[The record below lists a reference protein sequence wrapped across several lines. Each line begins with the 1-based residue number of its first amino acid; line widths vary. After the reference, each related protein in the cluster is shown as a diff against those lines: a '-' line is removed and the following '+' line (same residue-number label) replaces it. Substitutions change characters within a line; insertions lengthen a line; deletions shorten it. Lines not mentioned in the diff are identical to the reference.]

1 MKTYHVFIASS
12 LSFQKERDLMEKVLT
27 ERNNSELNIV
37 VHRHEKNGDND
48 LAKGDTQEIINS
60 EIRQCDVIIFFAGN
74 WIRSKTIGE
83 FNVAI
88 ENASNKHIYFYQNP
102 TLEYTQEDWTNT
114 TLWKDFYAEYM
125 QKHLDD
131 DTVIERYEKQCNTL
145 EQLRDALVKDRESF
159 LNNPFCAI
167 SCHKMEYDKIIP
179 NSQANR
185 RRGNLDY
192 YFIRPEVDNK
202 LKEEFDSTN
211 KTIIVTGQ
219 STSGKT
225 IAVCRMLKKL
235 PQEYYVVILNAD
247 TTKEQ
252 LERLSVSQFQH
263 GKKILLLDDLQLLFW
278 KEENEKPI
286 PIDRELLRKLSE
298 ILHIGN
304 PDFKVIATTSYS
316 FKEVKSMLTFNEMVP
331 PAIVEVG
338 IKPLSFK
345 KINEYARELRTYG
358 YLKLRPEA
366 GMTIG
371 SLFFDI
377 DRIKTRYNNQFQNSN
392 LSNLQKSMLRQLC
405 HAIKCLWMWKK
416 RSRNKID
423 LLLDFLKFTYEN
435 SYEKADRSTICELAG
450 KVDDLIYYQDIE
462 KDTFEVEDIIVT
474 QVFQYYSSEPSDDLL
489 ATEKKAIKGI
499 FRYIYYKDR
508 PNFFKNTTKI
518 LHRVKNCSVNAPEL
532 QQYIINDVVSR
543 IYKNEQTLYTS
554 KELGTNPEGVSIDWV
569 DAYIGNIANFAPT
582 NAEAIHIWKLTKKYN
597 RRELNVLRWL
607 LPRLQTQQDKDIV
620 HKDLLNEQGQMQDKY
635 IENSYIEFQTE
646 LVRFLDMDEAKEIY
660 LNASFIYEASP
671 SADDDDIDD
680 FFSDSAES
688 AHGQESNNET
698 YLTELKEKRIRN
710 FARQLMHKAQT
721 LADIHDIKNFL
732 QKNDKG
738 VVPHDDAVFFFNFIA
753 PYTWLEVFKRFSQP
767 EELVAFFN
775 ELTELSVDK
784 KEDTSMFLNKTEV
797 LNGALEN
804 IPSSYAYDL
813 WNRMGNNCD
822 GYSLNFMLQKAKNF
836 EQAKGI
842 FNTFMERLEQQEEEN
857 KTKLKVG
864 EIYLNDL
871 LDTTST
877 YSGIKE
883 CEELFH
889 KYHLLEADQSL
900 LDYPSQHTQGILY
913 QRMTLKEIKAHMKR
927 HRPQNGD
934 ESRNIRTIV
943 QFILKISNYE
953 EAYQALFGET
963 PDCITPE
970 EQQILNHSPYVVSE
984 MFNKVKTPEE
994 GGVARDFFENRL
1006 DKSLLN
1012 HPDANIL
1019 NIIINNRFIYPYY
1032 EQKVDMIKRMS
1043 EKYTVQQ
1050 NSYTHKHL
1058 LYHLTNHT
1066 QDSLPPEEIQLII
1079 NEEIMKSLDAPKDV
1093 LKQMLIQRY
1102 YAGRAQDNVPQP
1114 FPIYT
1119 SEGWKI
1125 KESTILEYV
1134 YCLLDVGVY
1143 DGGIIFCCMKA
1154 LLRQNDKEN
1163 AQRLQEQAINK
1174 KVFINYDS
1182 YCMLKKLGAVIPKP
1196 YLFVEHYPIMK
1207 DICYQMRERGMTF
1220 EEAESRIK
1228 EMEDDLHISI
1238 ARTQIYWNNVISRMA
1253 NNRTNKKLVLQ
1264 NTLKFIDEHHVP
1276 MSPEIYYSLLHT
1288 ITSIE
1293 DYTKVKGLYKGEL
1306 NIGHIFVL
1314 LKKIP
1319 EFAKYRIAEWA
1330 FVACLRQEFD
1340 EWYDI
1345 LCSISEKEQEK
1356 RIKIMLQSERY
1367 KQLQV
1372 ITPKGYLNQTF
1383 LFWWTI
1389 RYAVSETEE
1398 QRKAE
1403 LDALVTMIPKP
1414 FVPQYPKMIEKFFI
1428 PYPQDLLEII
1438 REYISRIIS
1447 SEPQ

>member
-554 KELGTNPEGVSIDWV
+554 KELGTNPESVSIDWV
-569 DAYIGNIANFAPT
+569 DAYIGNKSNLS
-582 NAEAIHIWKLTKKYN
+582 K
-597 RRELNVLRWL
+597 
-607 LPRLQTQQDKDIV
+607 IV
-620 HKDLLNEQGQMQDKY
+620 Y
-635 IENSYIEFQTE
+635 I
-646 LVRFLDMDEAKEIY
+646 
-660 LNASFIYEASP
+660 
-671 SADDDDIDD
+671 
-680 FFSDSAES
+680 
-688 AHGQESNNET
+688 
-698 YLTELKEKRIRN
+698 
-710 FARQLMHKAQT
+710 
-721 LADIHDIKNFL
+721 
-732 QKNDKG
+732 
-738 VVPHDDAVFFFNFIA
+738 
-753 PYTWLEVFKRFSQP
+753 
-767 EELVAFFN
+767 
-775 ELTELSVDK
+775 
-784 KEDTSMFLNKTEV
+784 
-797 LNGALEN
+797 
-804 IPSSYAYDL
+804 
-813 WNRMGNNCD
+813 
-822 GYSLNFMLQKAKNF
+822 
-836 EQAKGI
+836 
-842 FNTFMERLEQQEEEN
+842 
-857 KTKLKVG
+857 
-864 EIYLNDL
+864 
-871 LDTTST
+871 
-877 YSGIKE
+877 
-883 CEELFH
+883 
-889 KYHLLEADQSL
+889 
-900 LDYPSQHTQGILY
+900 
-913 QRMTLKEIKAHMKR
+913 
-927 HRPQNGD
+927 
-934 ESRNIRTIV
+934 
-943 QFILKISNYE
+943 
-953 EAYQALFGET
+953 
-963 PDCITPE
+963 
-970 EQQILNHSPYVVSE
+970 
-984 MFNKVKTPEE
+984 
-994 GGVARDFFENRL
+994 
-1006 DKSLLN
+1006 
-1012 HPDANIL
+1012 
-1019 NIIINNRFIYPYY
+1019 
-1032 EQKVDMIKRMS
+1032 MI
-1043 EKYTVQQ
+1043 
-1050 NSYTHKHL
+1050 
-1058 LYHLTNHT
+1058 
-1066 QDSLPPEEIQLII
+1066 
-1079 NEEIMKSLDAPKDV
+1079 
-1093 LKQMLIQRY
+1093 
-1102 YAGRAQDNVPQP
+1102 
-1114 FPIYT
+1114 
-1119 SEGWKI
+1119 
-1125 KESTILEYV
+1125 
-1134 YCLLDVGVY
+1134 
-1143 DGGIIFCCMKA
+1143 
-1154 LLRQNDKEN
+1154 
-1163 AQRLQEQAINK
+1163 
-1174 KVFINYDS
+1174 
-1182 YCMLKKLGAVIPKP
+1182 
-1196 YLFVEHYPIMK
+1196 
-1207 DICYQMRERGMTF
+1207 
-1220 EEAESRIK
+1220 
-1228 EMEDDLHISI
+1228 
-1238 ARTQIYWNNVISRMA
+1238 
-1253 NNRTNKKLVLQ
+1253 
-1264 NTLKFIDEHHVP
+1264 
-1276 MSPEIYYSLLHT
+1276 
-1288 ITSIE
+1288 
-1293 DYTKVKGLYKGEL
+1293 
-1306 NIGHIFVL
+1306 
-1314 LKKIP
+1314 
-1319 EFAKYRIAEWA
+1319 
-1330 FVACLRQEFD
+1330 
-1340 EWYDI
+1340 
-1345 LCSISEKEQEK
+1345 
-1356 RIKIMLQSERY
+1356 
-1367 KQLQV
+1367 
-1372 ITPKGYLNQTF
+1372 
-1383 LFWWTI
+1383 
-1389 RYAVSETEE
+1389 
-1398 QRKAE
+1398 
-1403 LDALVTMIPKP
+1403 
-1414 FVPQYPKMIEKFFI
+1414 
-1428 PYPQDLLEII
+1428 
-1438 REYISRIIS
+1438 
-1447 SEPQ
+1447 

>member
-554 KELGTNPEGVSIDWV
+554 KELGTNPESVSIDWV
-569 DAYIGNIANFAPT
+569 DAYIGNIANFD
-582 NAEAIHIWKLTKKYN
+582 
-597 RRELNVLRWL
+597 R
-607 LPRLQTQQDKDIV
+607 
-620 HKDLLNEQGQMQDKY
+620 
-635 IENSYIEFQTE
+635 
-646 LVRFLDMDEAKEIY
+646 
-660 LNASFIYEASP
+660 
-671 SADDDDIDD
+671 
-680 FFSDSAES
+680 
-688 AHGQESNNET
+688 
-698 YLTELKEKRIRN
+698 
-710 FARQLMHKAQT
+710 
-721 LADIHDIKNFL
+721 
-732 QKNDKG
+732 
-738 VVPHDDAVFFFNFIA
+738 
-753 PYTWLEVFKRFSQP
+753 
-767 EELVAFFN
+767 
-775 ELTELSVDK
+775 
-784 KEDTSMFLNKTEV
+784 
-797 LNGALEN
+797 
-804 IPSSYAYDL
+804 
-813 WNRMGNNCD
+813 
-822 GYSLNFMLQKAKNF
+822 
-836 EQAKGI
+836 
-842 FNTFMERLEQQEEEN
+842 
-857 KTKLKVG
+857 
-864 EIYLNDL
+864 
-871 LDTTST
+871 
-877 YSGIKE
+877 
-883 CEELFH
+883 
-889 KYHLLEADQSL
+889 
-900 LDYPSQHTQGILY
+900 
-913 QRMTLKEIKAHMKR
+913 
-927 HRPQNGD
+927 
-934 ESRNIRTIV
+934 
-943 QFILKISNYE
+943 
-953 EAYQALFGET
+953 
-963 PDCITPE
+963 
-970 EQQILNHSPYVVSE
+970 
-984 MFNKVKTPEE
+984 
-994 GGVARDFFENRL
+994 
-1006 DKSLLN
+1006 
-1012 HPDANIL
+1012 
-1019 NIIINNRFIYPYY
+1019 
-1032 EQKVDMIKRMS
+1032 
-1043 EKYTVQQ
+1043 
-1050 NSYTHKHL
+1050 
-1058 LYHLTNHT
+1058 
-1066 QDSLPPEEIQLII
+1066 
-1079 NEEIMKSLDAPKDV
+1079 
-1093 LKQMLIQRY
+1093 
-1102 YAGRAQDNVPQP
+1102 
-1114 FPIYT
+1114 
-1119 SEGWKI
+1119 
-1125 KESTILEYV
+1125 
-1134 YCLLDVGVY
+1134 
-1143 DGGIIFCCMKA
+1143 
-1154 LLRQNDKEN
+1154 
-1163 AQRLQEQAINK
+1163 
-1174 KVFINYDS
+1174 
-1182 YCMLKKLGAVIPKP
+1182 
-1196 YLFVEHYPIMK
+1196 
-1207 DICYQMRERGMTF
+1207 
-1220 EEAESRIK
+1220 
-1228 EMEDDLHISI
+1228 
-1238 ARTQIYWNNVISRMA
+1238 
-1253 NNRTNKKLVLQ
+1253 
-1264 NTLKFIDEHHVP
+1264 
-1276 MSPEIYYSLLHT
+1276 
-1288 ITSIE
+1288 
-1293 DYTKVKGLYKGEL
+1293 
-1306 NIGHIFVL
+1306 
-1314 LKKIP
+1314 
-1319 EFAKYRIAEWA
+1319 
-1330 FVACLRQEFD
+1330 
-1340 EWYDI
+1340 
-1345 LCSISEKEQEK
+1345 
-1356 RIKIMLQSERY
+1356 
-1367 KQLQV
+1367 
-1372 ITPKGYLNQTF
+1372 
-1383 LFWWTI
+1383 
-1389 RYAVSETEE
+1389 
-1398 QRKAE
+1398 
-1403 LDALVTMIPKP
+1403 
-1414 FVPQYPKMIEKFFI
+1414 IEK
-1428 PYPQDLLEII
+1428 D
-1438 REYISRIIS
+1438 
-1447 SEPQ
+1447 

>member
-331 PAIVEVG
+331 PTIVEVG

-569 DAYIGNIANFAPT
+569 DAYIGNI
-582 NAEAIHIWKLTKKYN
+582 
-597 RRELNVLRWL
+597 
-607 LPRLQTQQDKDIV
+607 
-620 HKDLLNEQGQMQDKY
+620 
-635 IENSYIEFQTE
+635 
-646 LVRFLDMDEAKEIY
+646 
-660 LNASFIYEASP
+660 
-671 SADDDDIDD
+671 
-680 FFSDSAES
+680 
-688 AHGQESNNET
+688 
-698 YLTELKEKRIRN
+698 
-710 FARQLMHKAQT
+710 
-721 LADIHDIKNFL
+721 
-732 QKNDKG
+732 
-738 VVPHDDAVFFFNFIA
+738 
-753 PYTWLEVFKRFSQP
+753 
-767 EELVAFFN
+767 
-775 ELTELSVDK
+775 
-784 KEDTSMFLNKTEV
+784 
-797 LNGALEN
+797 
-804 IPSSYAYDL
+804 
-813 WNRMGNNCD
+813 
-822 GYSLNFMLQKAKNF
+822 
-836 EQAKGI
+836 
-842 FNTFMERLEQQEEEN
+842 
-857 KTKLKVG
+857 
-864 EIYLNDL
+864 
-871 LDTTST
+871 
-877 YSGIKE
+877 
-883 CEELFH
+883 
-889 KYHLLEADQSL
+889 
-900 LDYPSQHTQGILY
+900 
-913 QRMTLKEIKAHMKR
+913 
-927 HRPQNGD
+927 
-934 ESRNIRTIV
+934 
-943 QFILKISNYE
+943 
-953 EAYQALFGET
+953 
-963 PDCITPE
+963 
-970 EQQILNHSPYVVSE
+970 
-984 MFNKVKTPEE
+984 
-994 GGVARDFFENRL
+994 
-1006 DKSLLN
+1006 
-1012 HPDANIL
+1012 
-1019 NIIINNRFIYPYY
+1019 
-1032 EQKVDMIKRMS
+1032 
-1043 EKYTVQQ
+1043 
-1050 NSYTHKHL
+1050 
-1058 LYHLTNHT
+1058 
-1066 QDSLPPEEIQLII
+1066 
-1079 NEEIMKSLDAPKDV
+1079 
-1093 LKQMLIQRY
+1093 
-1102 YAGRAQDNVPQP
+1102 
-1114 FPIYT
+1114 
-1119 SEGWKI
+1119 
-1125 KESTILEYV
+1125 
-1134 YCLLDVGVY
+1134 
-1143 DGGIIFCCMKA
+1143 
-1154 LLRQNDKEN
+1154 
-1163 AQRLQEQAINK
+1163 
-1174 KVFINYDS
+1174 
-1182 YCMLKKLGAVIPKP
+1182 
-1196 YLFVEHYPIMK
+1196 
-1207 DICYQMRERGMTF
+1207 
-1220 EEAESRIK
+1220 
-1228 EMEDDLHISI
+1228 
-1238 ARTQIYWNNVISRMA
+1238 
-1253 NNRTNKKLVLQ
+1253 
-1264 NTLKFIDEHHVP
+1264 
-1276 MSPEIYYSLLHT
+1276 
-1288 ITSIE
+1288 
-1293 DYTKVKGLYKGEL
+1293 
-1306 NIGHIFVL
+1306 
-1314 LKKIP
+1314 
-1319 EFAKYRIAEWA
+1319 
-1330 FVACLRQEFD
+1330 
-1340 EWYDI
+1340 
-1345 LCSISEKEQEK
+1345 
-1356 RIKIMLQSERY
+1356 
-1367 KQLQV
+1367 
-1372 ITPKGYLNQTF
+1372 
-1383 LFWWTI
+1383 
-1389 RYAVSETEE
+1389 
-1398 QRKAE
+1398 
-1403 LDALVTMIPKP
+1403 
-1414 FVPQYPKMIEKFFI
+1414 
-1428 PYPQDLLEII
+1428 LEISKIEHKI
-1438 REYISRIIS
+1438 RL
-1447 SEPQ
+1447 

>member
-554 KELGTNPEGVSIDWV
+554 KELGTNPESVSIDWV
-569 DAYIGNIANFAPT
+569 DAYIGNI
-582 NAEAIHIWKLTKKYN
+582 
-597 RRELNVLRWL
+597 LNHLKN
-607 LPRLQTQQDKDIV
+607 T
-620 HKDLLNEQGQMQDKY
+620 
-635 IENSYIEFQTE
+635 
-646 LVRFLDMDEAKEIY
+646 Y
-660 LNASFIYEASP
+660 LN
-671 SADDDDIDD
+671 
-680 FFSDSAES
+680 
-688 AHGQESNNET
+688 
-698 YLTELKEKRIRN
+698 
-710 FARQLMHKAQT
+710 
-721 LADIHDIKNFL
+721 
-732 QKNDKG
+732 
-738 VVPHDDAVFFFNFIA
+738 
-753 PYTWLEVFKRFSQP
+753 
-767 EELVAFFN
+767 
-775 ELTELSVDK
+775 
-784 KEDTSMFLNKTEV
+784 
-797 LNGALEN
+797 
-804 IPSSYAYDL
+804 
-813 WNRMGNNCD
+813 
-822 GYSLNFMLQKAKNF
+822 
-836 EQAKGI
+836 
-842 FNTFMERLEQQEEEN
+842 
-857 KTKLKVG
+857 
-864 EIYLNDL
+864 
-871 LDTTST
+871 
-877 YSGIKE
+877 
-883 CEELFH
+883 
-889 KYHLLEADQSL
+889 
-900 LDYPSQHTQGILY
+900 IL
-913 QRMTLKEIKAHMKR
+913 
-927 HRPQNGD
+927 
-934 ESRNIRTIV
+934 
-943 QFILKISNYE
+943 
-953 EAYQALFGET
+953 
-963 PDCITPE
+963 
-970 EQQILNHSPYVVSE
+970 
-984 MFNKVKTPEE
+984 
-994 GGVARDFFENRL
+994 
-1006 DKSLLN
+1006 
-1012 HPDANIL
+1012 
-1019 NIIINNRFIYPYY
+1019 
-1032 EQKVDMIKRMS
+1032 
-1043 EKYTVQQ
+1043 
-1050 NSYTHKHL
+1050 
-1058 LYHLTNHT
+1058 
-1066 QDSLPPEEIQLII
+1066 
-1079 NEEIMKSLDAPKDV
+1079 
-1093 LKQMLIQRY
+1093 
-1102 YAGRAQDNVPQP
+1102 
-1114 FPIYT
+1114 
-1119 SEGWKI
+1119 
-1125 KESTILEYV
+1125 
-1134 YCLLDVGVY
+1134 
-1143 DGGIIFCCMKA
+1143 
-1154 LLRQNDKEN
+1154 
-1163 AQRLQEQAINK
+1163 
-1174 KVFINYDS
+1174 
-1182 YCMLKKLGAVIPKP
+1182 
-1196 YLFVEHYPIMK
+1196 
-1207 DICYQMRERGMTF
+1207 
-1220 EEAESRIK
+1220 
-1228 EMEDDLHISI
+1228 
-1238 ARTQIYWNNVISRMA
+1238 
-1253 NNRTNKKLVLQ
+1253 
-1264 NTLKFIDEHHVP
+1264 
-1276 MSPEIYYSLLHT
+1276 
-1288 ITSIE
+1288 
-1293 DYTKVKGLYKGEL
+1293 
-1306 NIGHIFVL
+1306 
-1314 LKKIP
+1314 
-1319 EFAKYRIAEWA
+1319 
-1330 FVACLRQEFD
+1330 
-1340 EWYDI
+1340 
-1345 LCSISEKEQEK
+1345 
-1356 RIKIMLQSERY
+1356 
-1367 KQLQV
+1367 
-1372 ITPKGYLNQTF
+1372 
-1383 LFWWTI
+1383 
-1389 RYAVSETEE
+1389 
-1398 QRKAE
+1398 
-1403 LDALVTMIPKP
+1403 
-1414 FVPQYPKMIEKFFI
+1414 
-1428 PYPQDLLEII
+1428 
-1438 REYISRIIS
+1438 
-1447 SEPQ
+1447 

>member
-1 MKTYHVFIASS
+1 MYHSRHSASRKQQHIGSNQHYIMKTYHVFIASS

-569 DAYIGNIANFAPT
+569 DAYI
-582 NAEAIHIWKLTKKYN
+582 
-597 RRELNVLRWL
+597 
-607 LPRLQTQQDKDIV
+607 
-620 HKDLLNEQGQMQDKY
+620 
-635 IENSYIEFQTE
+635 
-646 LVRFLDMDEAKEIY
+646 
-660 LNASFIYEASP
+660 
-671 SADDDDIDD
+671 
-680 FFSDSAES
+680 
-688 AHGQESNNET
+688 
-698 YLTELKEKRIRN
+698 
-710 FARQLMHKAQT
+710 
-721 LADIHDIKNFL
+721 
-732 QKNDKG
+732 
-738 VVPHDDAVFFFNFIA
+738 
-753 PYTWLEVFKRFSQP
+753 
-767 EELVAFFN
+767 
-775 ELTELSVDK
+775 
-784 KEDTSMFLNKTEV
+784 
-797 LNGALEN
+797 
-804 IPSSYAYDL
+804 
-813 WNRMGNNCD
+813 
-822 GYSLNFMLQKAKNF
+822 
-836 EQAKGI
+836 
-842 FNTFMERLEQQEEEN
+842 EN
-857 KTKLKVG
+857 KSNLSK
-864 EIYLNDL
+864 
-871 LDTTST
+871 
-877 YSGIKE
+877 
-883 CEELFH
+883 
-889 KYHLLEADQSL
+889 
-900 LDYPSQHTQGILY
+900 
-913 QRMTLKEIKAHMKR
+913 
-927 HRPQNGD
+927 
-934 ESRNIRTIV
+934 IV
-943 QFILKISNYE
+943 YI
-953 EAYQALFGET
+953 
-963 PDCITPE
+963 
-970 EQQILNHSPYVVSE
+970 
-984 MFNKVKTPEE
+984 
-994 GGVARDFFENRL
+994 
-1006 DKSLLN
+1006 
-1012 HPDANIL
+1012 
-1019 NIIINNRFIYPYY
+1019 
-1032 EQKVDMIKRMS
+1032 MI
-1043 EKYTVQQ
+1043 
-1050 NSYTHKHL
+1050 
-1058 LYHLTNHT
+1058 
-1066 QDSLPPEEIQLII
+1066 
-1079 NEEIMKSLDAPKDV
+1079 
-1093 LKQMLIQRY
+1093 
-1102 YAGRAQDNVPQP
+1102 
-1114 FPIYT
+1114 
-1119 SEGWKI
+1119 
-1125 KESTILEYV
+1125 
-1134 YCLLDVGVY
+1134 
-1143 DGGIIFCCMKA
+1143 
-1154 LLRQNDKEN
+1154 
-1163 AQRLQEQAINK
+1163 
-1174 KVFINYDS
+1174 
-1182 YCMLKKLGAVIPKP
+1182 
-1196 YLFVEHYPIMK
+1196 
-1207 DICYQMRERGMTF
+1207 
-1220 EEAESRIK
+1220 
-1228 EMEDDLHISI
+1228 
-1238 ARTQIYWNNVISRMA
+1238 
-1253 NNRTNKKLVLQ
+1253 
-1264 NTLKFIDEHHVP
+1264 
-1276 MSPEIYYSLLHT
+1276 
-1288 ITSIE
+1288 
-1293 DYTKVKGLYKGEL
+1293 
-1306 NIGHIFVL
+1306 
-1314 LKKIP
+1314 
-1319 EFAKYRIAEWA
+1319 
-1330 FVACLRQEFD
+1330 
-1340 EWYDI
+1340 
-1345 LCSISEKEQEK
+1345 
-1356 RIKIMLQSERY
+1356 
-1367 KQLQV
+1367 
-1372 ITPKGYLNQTF
+1372 
-1383 LFWWTI
+1383 
-1389 RYAVSETEE
+1389 
-1398 QRKAE
+1398 
-1403 LDALVTMIPKP
+1403 
-1414 FVPQYPKMIEKFFI
+1414 
-1428 PYPQDLLEII
+1428 
-1438 REYISRIIS
+1438 
-1447 SEPQ
+1447 

>member
-435 SYEKADRSTICELAG
+435 SYKKADRSTICELAG

-569 DAYIGNIANFAPT
+569 DAYIGNKSNLS
-582 NAEAIHIWKLTKKYN
+582 K
-597 RRELNVLRWL
+597 
-607 LPRLQTQQDKDIV
+607 IV
-620 HKDLLNEQGQMQDKY
+620 Y
-635 IENSYIEFQTE
+635 I
-646 LVRFLDMDEAKEIY
+646 
-660 LNASFIYEASP
+660 
-671 SADDDDIDD
+671 
-680 FFSDSAES
+680 
-688 AHGQESNNET
+688 
-698 YLTELKEKRIRN
+698 
-710 FARQLMHKAQT
+710 
-721 LADIHDIKNFL
+721 
-732 QKNDKG
+732 
-738 VVPHDDAVFFFNFIA
+738 
-753 PYTWLEVFKRFSQP
+753 
-767 EELVAFFN
+767 
-775 ELTELSVDK
+775 
-784 KEDTSMFLNKTEV
+784 
-797 LNGALEN
+797 
-804 IPSSYAYDL
+804 
-813 WNRMGNNCD
+813 
-822 GYSLNFMLQKAKNF
+822 
-836 EQAKGI
+836 
-842 FNTFMERLEQQEEEN
+842 
-857 KTKLKVG
+857 
-864 EIYLNDL
+864 
-871 LDTTST
+871 
-877 YSGIKE
+877 
-883 CEELFH
+883 
-889 KYHLLEADQSL
+889 
-900 LDYPSQHTQGILY
+900 
-913 QRMTLKEIKAHMKR
+913 
-927 HRPQNGD
+927 
-934 ESRNIRTIV
+934 
-943 QFILKISNYE
+943 
-953 EAYQALFGET
+953 
-963 PDCITPE
+963 
-970 EQQILNHSPYVVSE
+970 
-984 MFNKVKTPEE
+984 
-994 GGVARDFFENRL
+994 
-1006 DKSLLN
+1006 
-1012 HPDANIL
+1012 
-1019 NIIINNRFIYPYY
+1019 
-1032 EQKVDMIKRMS
+1032 MI
-1043 EKYTVQQ
+1043 
-1050 NSYTHKHL
+1050 
-1058 LYHLTNHT
+1058 
-1066 QDSLPPEEIQLII
+1066 
-1079 NEEIMKSLDAPKDV
+1079 
-1093 LKQMLIQRY
+1093 
-1102 YAGRAQDNVPQP
+1102 
-1114 FPIYT
+1114 
-1119 SEGWKI
+1119 
-1125 KESTILEYV
+1125 
-1134 YCLLDVGVY
+1134 
-1143 DGGIIFCCMKA
+1143 
-1154 LLRQNDKEN
+1154 
-1163 AQRLQEQAINK
+1163 
-1174 KVFINYDS
+1174 
-1182 YCMLKKLGAVIPKP
+1182 
-1196 YLFVEHYPIMK
+1196 
-1207 DICYQMRERGMTF
+1207 
-1220 EEAESRIK
+1220 
-1228 EMEDDLHISI
+1228 
-1238 ARTQIYWNNVISRMA
+1238 
-1253 NNRTNKKLVLQ
+1253 
-1264 NTLKFIDEHHVP
+1264 
-1276 MSPEIYYSLLHT
+1276 
-1288 ITSIE
+1288 
-1293 DYTKVKGLYKGEL
+1293 
-1306 NIGHIFVL
+1306 
-1314 LKKIP
+1314 
-1319 EFAKYRIAEWA
+1319 
-1330 FVACLRQEFD
+1330 
-1340 EWYDI
+1340 
-1345 LCSISEKEQEK
+1345 
-1356 RIKIMLQSERY
+1356 
-1367 KQLQV
+1367 
-1372 ITPKGYLNQTF
+1372 
-1383 LFWWTI
+1383 
-1389 RYAVSETEE
+1389 
-1398 QRKAE
+1398 
-1403 LDALVTMIPKP
+1403 
-1414 FVPQYPKMIEKFFI
+1414 
-1428 PYPQDLLEII
+1428 
-1438 REYISRIIS
+1438 
-1447 SEPQ
+1447 

>member
-366 GMTIG
+366 DMTIG

-377 DRIKTRYNNQFQNSN
+377 DRIKARYNNQFQNSN

-543 IYKNEQTLYTS
+543 IYKNEQTL
-554 KELGTNPEGVSIDWV
+554 
-569 DAYIGNIANFAPT
+569 
-582 NAEAIHIWKLTKKYN
+582 
-597 RRELNVLRWL
+597 
-607 LPRLQTQQDKDIV
+607 
-620 HKDLLNEQGQMQDKY
+620 
-635 IENSYIEFQTE
+635 
-646 LVRFLDMDEAKEIY
+646 
-660 LNASFIYEASP
+660 
-671 SADDDDIDD
+671 
-680 FFSDSAES
+680 
-688 AHGQESNNET
+688 
-698 YLTELKEKRIRN
+698 
-710 FARQLMHKAQT
+710 
-721 LADIHDIKNFL
+721 
-732 QKNDKG
+732 
-738 VVPHDDAVFFFNFIA
+738 
-753 PYTWLEVFKRFSQP
+753 
-767 EELVAFFN
+767 
-775 ELTELSVDK
+775 
-784 KEDTSMFLNKTEV
+784 
-797 LNGALEN
+797 
-804 IPSSYAYDL
+804 
-813 WNRMGNNCD
+813 
-822 GYSLNFMLQKAKNF
+822 
-836 EQAKGI
+836 
-842 FNTFMERLEQQEEEN
+842 
-857 KTKLKVG
+857 
-864 EIYLNDL
+864 
-871 LDTTST
+871 
-877 YSGIKE
+877 
-883 CEELFH
+883 
-889 KYHLLEADQSL
+889 
-900 LDYPSQHTQGILY
+900 
-913 QRMTLKEIKAHMKR
+913 
-927 HRPQNGD
+927 
-934 ESRNIRTIV
+934 
-943 QFILKISNYE
+943 
-953 EAYQALFGET
+953 
-963 PDCITPE
+963 
-970 EQQILNHSPYVVSE
+970 
-984 MFNKVKTPEE
+984 
-994 GGVARDFFENRL
+994 
-1006 DKSLLN
+1006 
-1012 HPDANIL
+1012 
-1019 NIIINNRFIYPYY
+1019 
-1032 EQKVDMIKRMS
+1032 
-1043 EKYTVQQ
+1043 
-1050 NSYTHKHL
+1050 
-1058 LYHLTNHT
+1058 
-1066 QDSLPPEEIQLII
+1066 
-1079 NEEIMKSLDAPKDV
+1079 
-1093 LKQMLIQRY
+1093 
-1102 YAGRAQDNVPQP
+1102 
-1114 FPIYT
+1114 
-1119 SEGWKI
+1119 
-1125 KESTILEYV
+1125 
-1134 YCLLDVGVY
+1134 
-1143 DGGIIFCCMKA
+1143 
-1154 LLRQNDKEN
+1154 
-1163 AQRLQEQAINK
+1163 
-1174 KVFINYDS
+1174 
-1182 YCMLKKLGAVIPKP
+1182 
-1196 YLFVEHYPIMK
+1196 
-1207 DICYQMRERGMTF
+1207 
-1220 EEAESRIK
+1220 
-1228 EMEDDLHISI
+1228 
-1238 ARTQIYWNNVISRMA
+1238 
-1253 NNRTNKKLVLQ
+1253 
-1264 NTLKFIDEHHVP
+1264 
-1276 MSPEIYYSLLHT
+1276 
-1288 ITSIE
+1288 
-1293 DYTKVKGLYKGEL
+1293 LYK
-1306 NIGHIFVL
+1306 
-1314 LKKIP
+1314 
-1319 EFAKYRIAEWA
+1319 
-1330 FVACLRQEFD
+1330 
-1340 EWYDI
+1340 
-1345 LCSISEKEQEK
+1345 
-1356 RIKIMLQSERY
+1356 
-1367 KQLQV
+1367 
-1372 ITPKGYLNQTF
+1372 
-1383 LFWWTI
+1383 
-1389 RYAVSETEE
+1389 
-1398 QRKAE
+1398 
-1403 LDALVTMIPKP
+1403 
-1414 FVPQYPKMIEKFFI
+1414 
-1428 PYPQDLLEII
+1428 
-1438 REYISRIIS
+1438 
-1447 SEPQ
+1447 

>member
-554 KELGTNPEGVSIDWV
+554 KELGTNPEGVSIDLSL
-569 DAYIGNIANFAPT
+569 
-582 NAEAIHIWKLTKKYN
+582 IHI
-597 RRELNVLRWL
+597 
-607 LPRLQTQQDKDIV
+607 
-620 HKDLLNEQGQMQDKY
+620 
-635 IENSYIEFQTE
+635 
-646 LVRFLDMDEAKEIY
+646 
-660 LNASFIYEASP
+660 
-671 SADDDDIDD
+671 
-680 FFSDSAES
+680 
-688 AHGQESNNET
+688 
-698 YLTELKEKRIRN
+698 
-710 FARQLMHKAQT
+710 
-721 LADIHDIKNFL
+721 
-732 QKNDKG
+732 
-738 VVPHDDAVFFFNFIA
+738 
-753 PYTWLEVFKRFSQP
+753 
-767 EELVAFFN
+767 
-775 ELTELSVDK
+775 
-784 KEDTSMFLNKTEV
+784 
-797 LNGALEN
+797 
-804 IPSSYAYDL
+804 
-813 WNRMGNNCD
+813 
-822 GYSLNFMLQKAKNF
+822 
-836 EQAKGI
+836 
-842 FNTFMERLEQQEEEN
+842 
-857 KTKLKVG
+857 
-864 EIYLNDL
+864 
-871 LDTTST
+871 
-877 YSGIKE
+877 
-883 CEELFH
+883 
-889 KYHLLEADQSL
+889 
-900 LDYPSQHTQGILY
+900 
-913 QRMTLKEIKAHMKR
+913 
-927 HRPQNGD
+927 
-934 ESRNIRTIV
+934 
-943 QFILKISNYE
+943 
-953 EAYQALFGET
+953 
-963 PDCITPE
+963 
-970 EQQILNHSPYVVSE
+970 
-984 MFNKVKTPEE
+984 
-994 GGVARDFFENRL
+994 
-1006 DKSLLN
+1006 
-1012 HPDANIL
+1012 
-1019 NIIINNRFIYPYY
+1019 
-1032 EQKVDMIKRMS
+1032 
-1043 EKYTVQQ
+1043 
-1050 NSYTHKHL
+1050 
-1058 LYHLTNHT
+1058 
-1066 QDSLPPEEIQLII
+1066 
-1079 NEEIMKSLDAPKDV
+1079 
-1093 LKQMLIQRY
+1093 
-1102 YAGRAQDNVPQP
+1102 
-1114 FPIYT
+1114 
-1119 SEGWKI
+1119 
-1125 KESTILEYV
+1125 
-1134 YCLLDVGVY
+1134 
-1143 DGGIIFCCMKA
+1143 
-1154 LLRQNDKEN
+1154 
-1163 AQRLQEQAINK
+1163 
-1174 KVFINYDS
+1174 
-1182 YCMLKKLGAVIPKP
+1182 
-1196 YLFVEHYPIMK
+1196 
-1207 DICYQMRERGMTF
+1207 
-1220 EEAESRIK
+1220 
-1228 EMEDDLHISI
+1228 
-1238 ARTQIYWNNVISRMA
+1238 
-1253 NNRTNKKLVLQ
+1253 
-1264 NTLKFIDEHHVP
+1264 
-1276 MSPEIYYSLLHT
+1276 
-1288 ITSIE
+1288 
-1293 DYTKVKGLYKGEL
+1293 
-1306 NIGHIFVL
+1306 
-1314 LKKIP
+1314 
-1319 EFAKYRIAEWA
+1319 
-1330 FVACLRQEFD
+1330 
-1340 EWYDI
+1340 
-1345 LCSISEKEQEK
+1345 
-1356 RIKIMLQSERY
+1356 
-1367 KQLQV
+1367 
-1372 ITPKGYLNQTF
+1372 
-1383 LFWWTI
+1383 
-1389 RYAVSETEE
+1389 
-1398 QRKAE
+1398 
-1403 LDALVTMIPKP
+1403 
-1414 FVPQYPKMIEKFFI
+1414 
-1428 PYPQDLLEII
+1428 
-1438 REYISRIIS
+1438 
-1447 SEPQ
+1447 SEPTRPY

>member
-377 DRIKTRYNNQFQNSN
+377 DRIKARYNNQFQNSN

-532 QQYIINDVVSR
+532 QQYIINDVVPRLCLLPLTQVTSFFEHTQSPTGIPSLPLASR
-543 IYKNEQTLYTS
+543 ALERGSL
-554 KELGTNPEGVSIDWV
+554 
-569 DAYIGNIANFAPT
+569 YIGSGQDGRVTIQ
-582 NAEAIHIWKLTKKYN
+582 
-597 RRELNVLRWL
+597 
-607 LPRLQTQQDKDIV
+607 LPRGNLETFYPR
-620 HKDLLNEQGQMQDKY
+620 LLSCRMLEHCIFG
-635 IENSYIEFQTE
+635 STE
-646 LVRFLDMDEAKEIY
+646 
-660 LNASFIYEASP
+660 P
-671 SADDDDIDD
+671 SRWNVAV
-680 FFSDSAES
+680 
-688 AHGQESNNET
+688 
-698 YLTELKEKRIRN
+698 ELMRRQRIR
-710 FARQLMHKAQT
+710 
-721 LADIHDIKNFL
+721 
-732 QKNDKG
+732 
-738 VVPHDDAVFFFNFIA
+738 
-753 PYTWLEVFKRFSQP
+753 
-767 EELVAFFN
+767 EE
-775 ELTELSVDK
+775 S
-784 KEDTSMFLNKTEV
+784 
-797 LNGALEN
+797 
-804 IPSSYAYDL
+804 
-813 WNRMGNNCD
+813 
-822 GYSLNFMLQKAKNF
+822 
-836 EQAKGI
+836 
-842 FNTFMERLEQQEEEN
+842 
-857 KTKLKVG
+857 
-864 EIYLNDL
+864 
-871 LDTTST
+871 
-877 YSGIKE
+877 
-883 CEELFH
+883 
-889 KYHLLEADQSL
+889 
-900 LDYPSQHTQGILY
+900 
-913 QRMTLKEIKAHMKR
+913 
-927 HRPQNGD
+927 
-934 ESRNIRTIV
+934 
-943 QFILKISNYE
+943 
-953 EAYQALFGET
+953 
-963 PDCITPE
+963 
-970 EQQILNHSPYVVSE
+970 
-984 MFNKVKTPEE
+984 
-994 GGVARDFFENRL
+994 
-1006 DKSLLN
+1006 
-1012 HPDANIL
+1012 
-1019 NIIINNRFIYPYY
+1019 
-1032 EQKVDMIKRMS
+1032 
-1043 EKYTVQQ
+1043 
-1050 NSYTHKHL
+1050 
-1058 LYHLTNHT
+1058 
-1066 QDSLPPEEIQLII
+1066 
-1079 NEEIMKSLDAPKDV
+1079 
-1093 LKQMLIQRY
+1093 
-1102 YAGRAQDNVPQP
+1102 
-1114 FPIYT
+1114 
-1119 SEGWKI
+1119 
-1125 KESTILEYV
+1125 
-1134 YCLLDVGVY
+1134 
-1143 DGGIIFCCMKA
+1143 
-1154 LLRQNDKEN
+1154 
-1163 AQRLQEQAINK
+1163 
-1174 KVFINYDS
+1174 
-1182 YCMLKKLGAVIPKP
+1182 
-1196 YLFVEHYPIMK
+1196 
-1207 DICYQMRERGMTF
+1207 
-1220 EEAESRIK
+1220 
-1228 EMEDDLHISI
+1228 
-1238 ARTQIYWNNVISRMA
+1238 
-1253 NNRTNKKLVLQ
+1253 
-1264 NTLKFIDEHHVP
+1264 
-1276 MSPEIYYSLLHT
+1276 
-1288 ITSIE
+1288 
-1293 DYTKVKGLYKGEL
+1293 
-1306 NIGHIFVL
+1306 
-1314 LKKIP
+1314 
-1319 EFAKYRIAEWA
+1319 
-1330 FVACLRQEFD
+1330 
-1340 EWYDI
+1340 
-1345 LCSISEKEQEK
+1345 
-1356 RIKIMLQSERY
+1356 
-1367 KQLQV
+1367 
-1372 ITPKGYLNQTF
+1372 
-1383 LFWWTI
+1383 
-1389 RYAVSETEE
+1389 
-1398 QRKAE
+1398 
-1403 LDALVTMIPKP
+1403 
-1414 FVPQYPKMIEKFFI
+1414 
-1428 PYPQDLLEII
+1428 
-1438 REYISRIIS
+1438 
-1447 SEPQ
+1447 

>member
-366 GMTIG
+366 DMTIG

-377 DRIKTRYNNQFQNSN
+377 DRIKARYNNQFQNSN

-423 LLLDFLKFTYEN
+423 LLLDFFKFTYEN

-543 IYKNEQTLYTS
+543 IYKNEQTL
-554 KELGTNPEGVSIDWV
+554 
-569 DAYIGNIANFAPT
+569 
-582 NAEAIHIWKLTKKYN
+582 
-597 RRELNVLRWL
+597 
-607 LPRLQTQQDKDIV
+607 
-620 HKDLLNEQGQMQDKY
+620 
-635 IENSYIEFQTE
+635 
-646 LVRFLDMDEAKEIY
+646 
-660 LNASFIYEASP
+660 
-671 SADDDDIDD
+671 
-680 FFSDSAES
+680 
-688 AHGQESNNET
+688 
-698 YLTELKEKRIRN
+698 
-710 FARQLMHKAQT
+710 
-721 LADIHDIKNFL
+721 
-732 QKNDKG
+732 
-738 VVPHDDAVFFFNFIA
+738 
-753 PYTWLEVFKRFSQP
+753 
-767 EELVAFFN
+767 
-775 ELTELSVDK
+775 
-784 KEDTSMFLNKTEV
+784 
-797 LNGALEN
+797 
-804 IPSSYAYDL
+804 
-813 WNRMGNNCD
+813 
-822 GYSLNFMLQKAKNF
+822 
-836 EQAKGI
+836 
-842 FNTFMERLEQQEEEN
+842 
-857 KTKLKVG
+857 
-864 EIYLNDL
+864 
-871 LDTTST
+871 
-877 YSGIKE
+877 
-883 CEELFH
+883 
-889 KYHLLEADQSL
+889 
-900 LDYPSQHTQGILY
+900 
-913 QRMTLKEIKAHMKR
+913 
-927 HRPQNGD
+927 
-934 ESRNIRTIV
+934 
-943 QFILKISNYE
+943 
-953 EAYQALFGET
+953 
-963 PDCITPE
+963 
-970 EQQILNHSPYVVSE
+970 
-984 MFNKVKTPEE
+984 
-994 GGVARDFFENRL
+994 
-1006 DKSLLN
+1006 
-1012 HPDANIL
+1012 
-1019 NIIINNRFIYPYY
+1019 
-1032 EQKVDMIKRMS
+1032 
-1043 EKYTVQQ
+1043 
-1050 NSYTHKHL
+1050 
-1058 LYHLTNHT
+1058 
-1066 QDSLPPEEIQLII
+1066 
-1079 NEEIMKSLDAPKDV
+1079 
-1093 LKQMLIQRY
+1093 
-1102 YAGRAQDNVPQP
+1102 
-1114 FPIYT
+1114 
-1119 SEGWKI
+1119 
-1125 KESTILEYV
+1125 
-1134 YCLLDVGVY
+1134 
-1143 DGGIIFCCMKA
+1143 
-1154 LLRQNDKEN
+1154 
-1163 AQRLQEQAINK
+1163 
-1174 KVFINYDS
+1174 
-1182 YCMLKKLGAVIPKP
+1182 
-1196 YLFVEHYPIMK
+1196 
-1207 DICYQMRERGMTF
+1207 
-1220 EEAESRIK
+1220 
-1228 EMEDDLHISI
+1228 
-1238 ARTQIYWNNVISRMA
+1238 
-1253 NNRTNKKLVLQ
+1253 
-1264 NTLKFIDEHHVP
+1264 
-1276 MSPEIYYSLLHT
+1276 
-1288 ITSIE
+1288 
-1293 DYTKVKGLYKGEL
+1293 LYK
-1306 NIGHIFVL
+1306 
-1314 LKKIP
+1314 
-1319 EFAKYRIAEWA
+1319 
-1330 FVACLRQEFD
+1330 
-1340 EWYDI
+1340 
-1345 LCSISEKEQEK
+1345 
-1356 RIKIMLQSERY
+1356 
-1367 KQLQV
+1367 
-1372 ITPKGYLNQTF
+1372 
-1383 LFWWTI
+1383 
-1389 RYAVSETEE
+1389 
-1398 QRKAE
+1398 
-1403 LDALVTMIPKP
+1403 
-1414 FVPQYPKMIEKFFI
+1414 
-1428 PYPQDLLEII
+1428 
-1438 REYISRIIS
+1438 
-1447 SEPQ
+1447 

>member
-554 KELGTNPEGVSIDWV
+554 KELGTNPESVSIDWV
-569 DAYIGNIANFAPT
+569 DAYIGKINPI
-582 NAEAIHIWKLTKKYN
+582 
-597 RRELNVLRWL
+597 
-607 LPRLQTQQDKDIV
+607 
-620 HKDLLNEQGQMQDKY
+620 
-635 IENSYIEFQTE
+635 S
-646 LVRFLDMDEAKEIY
+646 
-660 LNASFIYEASP
+660 
-671 SADDDDIDD
+671 
-680 FFSDSAES
+680 
-688 AHGQESNNET
+688 
-698 YLTELKEKRIRN
+698 
-710 FARQLMHKAQT
+710 
-721 LADIHDIKNFL
+721 
-732 QKNDKG
+732 QK
-738 VVPHDDAVFFFNFIA
+738 
-753 PYTWLEVFKRFSQP
+753 
-767 EELVAFFN
+767 
-775 ELTELSVDK
+775 
-784 KEDTSMFLNKTEV
+784 
-797 LNGALEN
+797 
-804 IPSSYAYDL
+804 
-813 WNRMGNNCD
+813 
-822 GYSLNFMLQKAKNF
+822 
-836 EQAKGI
+836 
-842 FNTFMERLEQQEEEN
+842 
-857 KTKLKVG
+857 
-864 EIYLNDL
+864 
-871 LDTTST
+871 
-877 YSGIKE
+877 
-883 CEELFH
+883 
-889 KYHLLEADQSL
+889 
-900 LDYPSQHTQGILY
+900 
-913 QRMTLKEIKAHMKR
+913 
-927 HRPQNGD
+927 
-934 ESRNIRTIV
+934 
-943 QFILKISNYE
+943 
-953 EAYQALFGET
+953 
-963 PDCITPE
+963 
-970 EQQILNHSPYVVSE
+970 
-984 MFNKVKTPEE
+984 
-994 GGVARDFFENRL
+994 
-1006 DKSLLN
+1006 
-1012 HPDANIL
+1012 
-1019 NIIINNRFIYPYY
+1019 
-1032 EQKVDMIKRMS
+1032 
-1043 EKYTVQQ
+1043 
-1050 NSYTHKHL
+1050 
-1058 LYHLTNHT
+1058 
-1066 QDSLPPEEIQLII
+1066 
-1079 NEEIMKSLDAPKDV
+1079 
-1093 LKQMLIQRY
+1093 
-1102 YAGRAQDNVPQP
+1102 
-1114 FPIYT
+1114 
-1119 SEGWKI
+1119 
-1125 KESTILEYV
+1125 
-1134 YCLLDVGVY
+1134 
-1143 DGGIIFCCMKA
+1143 
-1154 LLRQNDKEN
+1154 
-1163 AQRLQEQAINK
+1163 
-1174 KVFINYDS
+1174 
-1182 YCMLKKLGAVIPKP
+1182 
-1196 YLFVEHYPIMK
+1196 
-1207 DICYQMRERGMTF
+1207 
-1220 EEAESRIK
+1220 
-1228 EMEDDLHISI
+1228 
-1238 ARTQIYWNNVISRMA
+1238 
-1253 NNRTNKKLVLQ
+1253 
-1264 NTLKFIDEHHVP
+1264 
-1276 MSPEIYYSLLHT
+1276 
-1288 ITSIE
+1288 
-1293 DYTKVKGLYKGEL
+1293 
-1306 NIGHIFVL
+1306 
-1314 LKKIP
+1314 
-1319 EFAKYRIAEWA
+1319 
-1330 FVACLRQEFD
+1330 
-1340 EWYDI
+1340 
-1345 LCSISEKEQEK
+1345 
-1356 RIKIMLQSERY
+1356 
-1367 KQLQV
+1367 
-1372 ITPKGYLNQTF
+1372 
-1383 LFWWTI
+1383 
-1389 RYAVSETEE
+1389 
-1398 QRKAE
+1398 
-1403 LDALVTMIPKP
+1403 
-1414 FVPQYPKMIEKFFI
+1414 
-1428 PYPQDLLEII
+1428 
-1438 REYISRIIS
+1438 
-1447 SEPQ
+1447 

>member
-569 DAYIGNIANFAPT
+569 DAYIGN
-582 NAEAIHIWKLTKKYN
+582 K
-597 RRELNVLRWL
+597 
-607 LPRLQTQQDKDIV
+607 QT
-620 HKDLLNEQGQMQDKY
+620 
-635 IENSYIEFQTE
+635 
-646 LVRFLDMDEAKEIY
+646 
-660 LNASFIYEASP
+660 
-671 SADDDDIDD
+671 
-680 FFSDSAES
+680 
-688 AHGQESNNET
+688 
-698 YLTELKEKRIRN
+698 
-710 FARQLMHKAQT
+710 
-721 LADIHDIKNFL
+721 
-732 QKNDKG
+732 
-738 VVPHDDAVFFFNFIA
+738 
-753 PYTWLEVFKRFSQP
+753 
-767 EELVAFFN
+767 
-775 ELTELSVDK
+775 
-784 KEDTSMFLNKTEV
+784 
-797 LNGALEN
+797 
-804 IPSSYAYDL
+804 
-813 WNRMGNNCD
+813 
-822 GYSLNFMLQKAKNF
+822 
-836 EQAKGI
+836 
-842 FNTFMERLEQQEEEN
+842 
-857 KTKLKVG
+857 
-864 EIYLNDL
+864 
-871 LDTTST
+871 
-877 YSGIKE
+877 
-883 CEELFH
+883 
-889 KYHLLEADQSL
+889 
-900 LDYPSQHTQGILY
+900 GILK
-913 QRMTLKEIKAHMKR
+913 M
-927 HRPQNGD
+927 
-934 ESRNIRTIV
+934 
-943 QFILKISNYE
+943 
-953 EAYQALFGET
+953 
-963 PDCITPE
+963 
-970 EQQILNHSPYVVSE
+970 
-984 MFNKVKTPEE
+984 
-994 GGVARDFFENRL
+994 
-1006 DKSLLN
+1006 
-1012 HPDANIL
+1012 
-1019 NIIINNRFIYPYY
+1019 
-1032 EQKVDMIKRMS
+1032 
-1043 EKYTVQQ
+1043 
-1050 NSYTHKHL
+1050 
-1058 LYHLTNHT
+1058 
-1066 QDSLPPEEIQLII
+1066 
-1079 NEEIMKSLDAPKDV
+1079 
-1093 LKQMLIQRY
+1093 
-1102 YAGRAQDNVPQP
+1102 
-1114 FPIYT
+1114 
-1119 SEGWKI
+1119 KI
-1125 KESTILEYV
+1125 KS
-1134 YCLLDVGVY
+1134 
-1143 DGGIIFCCMKA
+1143 K
-1154 LLRQNDKEN
+1154 
-1163 AQRLQEQAINK
+1163 
-1174 KVFINYDS
+1174 
-1182 YCMLKKLGAVIPKP
+1182 
-1196 YLFVEHYPIMK
+1196 
-1207 DICYQMRERGMTF
+1207 
-1220 EEAESRIK
+1220 
-1228 EMEDDLHISI
+1228 
-1238 ARTQIYWNNVISRMA
+1238 
-1253 NNRTNKKLVLQ
+1253 
-1264 NTLKFIDEHHVP
+1264 
-1276 MSPEIYYSLLHT
+1276 
-1288 ITSIE
+1288 
-1293 DYTKVKGLYKGEL
+1293 
-1306 NIGHIFVL
+1306 
-1314 LKKIP
+1314 
-1319 EFAKYRIAEWA
+1319 
-1330 FVACLRQEFD
+1330 
-1340 EWYDI
+1340 
-1345 LCSISEKEQEK
+1345 
-1356 RIKIMLQSERY
+1356 
-1367 KQLQV
+1367 
-1372 ITPKGYLNQTF
+1372 
-1383 LFWWTI
+1383 
-1389 RYAVSETEE
+1389 
-1398 QRKAE
+1398 
-1403 LDALVTMIPKP
+1403 
-1414 FVPQYPKMIEKFFI
+1414 
-1428 PYPQDLLEII
+1428 
-1438 REYISRIIS
+1438 
-1447 SEPQ
+1447 

>member
-304 PDFKVIATTSYS
+304 LDFKVIATTSYS

-366 GMTIG
+366 DMTIG

-377 DRIKTRYNNQFQNSN
+377 DRIKARYNNQFQNSN

-543 IYKNEQTLYTS
+543 IYKNEQTL
-554 KELGTNPEGVSIDWV
+554 
-569 DAYIGNIANFAPT
+569 
-582 NAEAIHIWKLTKKYN
+582 
-597 RRELNVLRWL
+597 
-607 LPRLQTQQDKDIV
+607 
-620 HKDLLNEQGQMQDKY
+620 
-635 IENSYIEFQTE
+635 
-646 LVRFLDMDEAKEIY
+646 
-660 LNASFIYEASP
+660 
-671 SADDDDIDD
+671 
-680 FFSDSAES
+680 
-688 AHGQESNNET
+688 
-698 YLTELKEKRIRN
+698 
-710 FARQLMHKAQT
+710 
-721 LADIHDIKNFL
+721 
-732 QKNDKG
+732 
-738 VVPHDDAVFFFNFIA
+738 
-753 PYTWLEVFKRFSQP
+753 
-767 EELVAFFN
+767 
-775 ELTELSVDK
+775 
-784 KEDTSMFLNKTEV
+784 
-797 LNGALEN
+797 
-804 IPSSYAYDL
+804 
-813 WNRMGNNCD
+813 
-822 GYSLNFMLQKAKNF
+822 
-836 EQAKGI
+836 
-842 FNTFMERLEQQEEEN
+842 
-857 KTKLKVG
+857 
-864 EIYLNDL
+864 
-871 LDTTST
+871 
-877 YSGIKE
+877 
-883 CEELFH
+883 
-889 KYHLLEADQSL
+889 
-900 LDYPSQHTQGILY
+900 
-913 QRMTLKEIKAHMKR
+913 
-927 HRPQNGD
+927 
-934 ESRNIRTIV
+934 
-943 QFILKISNYE
+943 
-953 EAYQALFGET
+953 
-963 PDCITPE
+963 
-970 EQQILNHSPYVVSE
+970 
-984 MFNKVKTPEE
+984 
-994 GGVARDFFENRL
+994 
-1006 DKSLLN
+1006 
-1012 HPDANIL
+1012 
-1019 NIIINNRFIYPYY
+1019 
-1032 EQKVDMIKRMS
+1032 
-1043 EKYTVQQ
+1043 
-1050 NSYTHKHL
+1050 
-1058 LYHLTNHT
+1058 
-1066 QDSLPPEEIQLII
+1066 
-1079 NEEIMKSLDAPKDV
+1079 
-1093 LKQMLIQRY
+1093 
-1102 YAGRAQDNVPQP
+1102 
-1114 FPIYT
+1114 
-1119 SEGWKI
+1119 
-1125 KESTILEYV
+1125 
-1134 YCLLDVGVY
+1134 
-1143 DGGIIFCCMKA
+1143 
-1154 LLRQNDKEN
+1154 
-1163 AQRLQEQAINK
+1163 
-1174 KVFINYDS
+1174 
-1182 YCMLKKLGAVIPKP
+1182 
-1196 YLFVEHYPIMK
+1196 
-1207 DICYQMRERGMTF
+1207 
-1220 EEAESRIK
+1220 
-1228 EMEDDLHISI
+1228 
-1238 ARTQIYWNNVISRMA
+1238 
-1253 NNRTNKKLVLQ
+1253 
-1264 NTLKFIDEHHVP
+1264 
-1276 MSPEIYYSLLHT
+1276 
-1288 ITSIE
+1288 
-1293 DYTKVKGLYKGEL
+1293 LYK
-1306 NIGHIFVL
+1306 
-1314 LKKIP
+1314 
-1319 EFAKYRIAEWA
+1319 
-1330 FVACLRQEFD
+1330 
-1340 EWYDI
+1340 
-1345 LCSISEKEQEK
+1345 
-1356 RIKIMLQSERY
+1356 
-1367 KQLQV
+1367 
-1372 ITPKGYLNQTF
+1372 
-1383 LFWWTI
+1383 
-1389 RYAVSETEE
+1389 
-1398 QRKAE
+1398 
-1403 LDALVTMIPKP
+1403 
-1414 FVPQYPKMIEKFFI
+1414 
-1428 PYPQDLLEII
+1428 
-1438 REYISRIIS
+1438 
-1447 SEPQ
+1447 

>member
-192 YFIRPEVDNK
+192 YFIRPEVDYK

-569 DAYIGNIANFAPT
+569 DAYIGNI
-582 NAEAIHIWKLTKKYN
+582 
-597 RRELNVLRWL
+597 
-607 LPRLQTQQDKDIV
+607 
-620 HKDLLNEQGQMQDKY
+620 
-635 IENSYIEFQTE
+635 
-646 LVRFLDMDEAKEIY
+646 
-660 LNASFIYEASP
+660 
-671 SADDDDIDD
+671 
-680 FFSDSAES
+680 
-688 AHGQESNNET
+688 
-698 YLTELKEKRIRN
+698 
-710 FARQLMHKAQT
+710 
-721 LADIHDIKNFL
+721 
-732 QKNDKG
+732 
-738 VVPHDDAVFFFNFIA
+738 
-753 PYTWLEVFKRFSQP
+753 
-767 EELVAFFN
+767 
-775 ELTELSVDK
+775 
-784 KEDTSMFLNKTEV
+784 
-797 LNGALEN
+797 
-804 IPSSYAYDL
+804 
-813 WNRMGNNCD
+813 
-822 GYSLNFMLQKAKNF
+822 
-836 EQAKGI
+836 
-842 FNTFMERLEQQEEEN
+842 
-857 KTKLKVG
+857 
-864 EIYLNDL
+864 
-871 LDTTST
+871 
-877 YSGIKE
+877 
-883 CEELFH
+883 
-889 KYHLLEADQSL
+889 
-900 LDYPSQHTQGILY
+900 
-913 QRMTLKEIKAHMKR
+913 
-927 HRPQNGD
+927 
-934 ESRNIRTIV
+934 
-943 QFILKISNYE
+943 
-953 EAYQALFGET
+953 
-963 PDCITPE
+963 
-970 EQQILNHSPYVVSE
+970 LNHLK
-984 MFNKVKTPEE
+984 NIH
-994 GGVARDFFENRL
+994 L
-1006 DKSLLN
+1006 
-1012 HPDANIL
+1012 NIL
-1019 NIIINNRFIYPYY
+1019 
-1032 EQKVDMIKRMS
+1032 
-1043 EKYTVQQ
+1043 
-1050 NSYTHKHL
+1050 
-1058 LYHLTNHT
+1058 
-1066 QDSLPPEEIQLII
+1066 
-1079 NEEIMKSLDAPKDV
+1079 
-1093 LKQMLIQRY
+1093 
-1102 YAGRAQDNVPQP
+1102 
-1114 FPIYT
+1114 
-1119 SEGWKI
+1119 
-1125 KESTILEYV
+1125 
-1134 YCLLDVGVY
+1134 
-1143 DGGIIFCCMKA
+1143 
-1154 LLRQNDKEN
+1154 
-1163 AQRLQEQAINK
+1163 
-1174 KVFINYDS
+1174 
-1182 YCMLKKLGAVIPKP
+1182 
-1196 YLFVEHYPIMK
+1196 
-1207 DICYQMRERGMTF
+1207 
-1220 EEAESRIK
+1220 
-1228 EMEDDLHISI
+1228 
-1238 ARTQIYWNNVISRMA
+1238 
-1253 NNRTNKKLVLQ
+1253 
-1264 NTLKFIDEHHVP
+1264 
-1276 MSPEIYYSLLHT
+1276 
-1288 ITSIE
+1288 
-1293 DYTKVKGLYKGEL
+1293 
-1306 NIGHIFVL
+1306 
-1314 LKKIP
+1314 
-1319 EFAKYRIAEWA
+1319 
-1330 FVACLRQEFD
+1330 
-1340 EWYDI
+1340 
-1345 LCSISEKEQEK
+1345 
-1356 RIKIMLQSERY
+1356 
-1367 KQLQV
+1367 
-1372 ITPKGYLNQTF
+1372 
-1383 LFWWTI
+1383 
-1389 RYAVSETEE
+1389 
-1398 QRKAE
+1398 
-1403 LDALVTMIPKP
+1403 
-1414 FVPQYPKMIEKFFI
+1414 
-1428 PYPQDLLEII
+1428 
-1438 REYISRIIS
+1438 
-1447 SEPQ
+1447 